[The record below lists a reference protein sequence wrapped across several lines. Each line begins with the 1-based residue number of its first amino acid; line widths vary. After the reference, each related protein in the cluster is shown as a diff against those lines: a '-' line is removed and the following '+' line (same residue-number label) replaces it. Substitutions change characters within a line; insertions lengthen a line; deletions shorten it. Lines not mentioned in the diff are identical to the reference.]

1 VLAFRSRLSLVWLA
15 TDRATILALNPA
27 TRRERTP
34 ITALAFFLLS
44 LFARAQAPAGF
55 HPIFNGRNLDGW
67 HISRTDH
74 HGSTPEATVEN
85 GILVLKQSPYGQGG
99 LLLTDRRY
107 GNFELYVEVKAAWGC
122 NSGIFLRSTEG
133 GSAYQIELDQ
143 GRGTGDLLGENLTVS
158 LPAKAEHLP
167 QIWKNDAWN
176 SFRIRMQGAAPHIT
190 EWVNGVE
197 MWDVQEPRNDK
208 IAGDTN
214 GMIGLQ
220 AHWASLYEP
229 AKNSFNLPGS
239 WRPGA
244 EYQFRNVAIRELP

>member
-1 VLAFRSRLSLVWLA
+1 VSLSRCQQRAPVAGLGILLLPLSLQ
-15 TDRATILALNPA
+15 
-27 TRRERTP
+27 
-34 ITALAFFLLS
+34 
-44 LFARAQAPAGF
+44 AQIPSDF
-55 HPIFNGRNLDGW
+55 HSIFNGRNLAGW

-74 HGSTPEATVEN
+74 QGSTPNVSARN
-85 GILVLKQSPYGQGG
+85 GILVLGQFPYGQGG

-107 GNFELYVEVKAAWGC
+107 GNFELYLEVKAAWGC

-143 GRGTGDLLGENLTVS
+143 GRGTGELLGENLAVS
-158 LPAKAEHLP
+158 LPAKAERLP
-167 QIWKNDAWN
+167 QIWKNDDWN

-197 MWDVQEPRNDK
+197 MWDVQEPHNDK
-208 IAGDTN
+208 IADETD

-220 AHWASLYEP
+220 VHWTSLYEP
-229 AKNSFNLPGS
+229 AKNTFNLPGS

-244 EYQFRNVAIRELP
+244 VYQFRGIAIRELP